1 MQHSM
6 YGAMLKML
14 AVIAI
19 RSVIPLGAATIFLL
33 STQPKAISEVPDQSG
48 AGIGRTMI
56 ALGGIVF
63 LLWVVW
69 PWRKVWGRFPWA
81 FIASFLVAVGA
92 GGLLMAVSP
101 DYAASIFI
109 SFMMLAGSYA
119 VLAVEMVLTR
129 PFILPP
135 GAPWPPTSS
144 GSTNR
149 RPTPPDWQ

>member
-1 MQHSM
+1 MHHSM
-6 YGAMLKML
+6 YGAMLKMF
-14 AVIAI
+14 AVIAV
-19 RSVIPLGAATIFLL
+19 RSIIPLGAATIFLL
-33 STQPKAISEVPDQSG
+33 STQTKTVAQVSSQSG
-48 AGIGRTMI
+48 AGIGRTVI
-56 ALGGIVF
+56 ALCGLVF
-63 LLWVVW
+63 LLWAVW

-109 SFMMLAGSYA
+109 AFMMLAGSYA

-129 PFILPP
+129 PRLLPP

-144 GSTNR
+144 GSTS
-149 RPTPPDWQ
+149 RPTRPGWQ

>member
-1 MQHSM
+1 
-6 YGAMLKML
+6 
-14 AVIAI
+14 
-19 RSVIPLGAATIFLL
+19 
-33 STQPKAISEVPDQSG
+33 
-48 AGIGRTMI
+48 MI

-63 LLWVVW
+63 LLWAVW

-109 SFMMLAGSYA
+109 AFMMLAGSYG

-129 PFILPP
+129 PRLLPP

-149 RPTPPDWQ
+149 PTRPGWQ